1 MKQIDM
7 KPILWMLALC
17 CGASPGTC
25 PGQTE
30 PATAAMVINSG
41 TPWVVAD
48 GQPEAMQRA
57 LLDVGR
63 DWYKVFGR
71 RPVVVKEVPASYK
84 GPVIHLGLTG
94 SWRGKLVKEPFAGPE
109 SFLLRAQR
117 DEAGRPALVGT
128 GADMRG
134 SIYAAYALSEEI
146 LGVDP
151 WYYWVDKEPAAR
163 TTIAIPAGF
172 DKRFGSPTFKYRGW
186 FINDEDLLA
195 RFAPDPLRENVFSL
209 EMFDRIYE
217 TILRLRGNMVV
228 PATFPF
234 PDERCQELAA
244 RRGLVLNMH
253 HILVLGLNTFRWPK
267 DVPFSFSKHPEIMDR
282 YWQACIDAYKDY
294 EVVWTVGYR
303 GKHDQPFW
311 TDEPDLKTPEERG
324 DVITRAIARQ
334 VELVRKVHSDAP
346 MIANMWSE
354 GAELYH
360 QGLIKIPDGVTLVW
374 PDNGSGIIQD
384 KGTVKPG
391 QGIYYHTAM
400 LNGACNQ
407 LTEMVNPGRIYNQV
421 GRFTRAGATGFF
433 LVNVSDIRPVPL
445 STDCAMKLAWDA
457 KPYLGKSDEQNMT
470 AFLEDWSRRQF
481 GAEAAAEI
489 SGIYREYFAT
499 SYMDDTGL
507 KGENWLHRK
516 VRHLHE
522 MTYPLVAAGKPLGD
536 EATKLRAELL
546 RFSSGN
552 LAYMEKLLA
561 KAEKL
566 LPVVPAGRRDFYQ
579 SHVLTQIRIH
589 LKSLAVLE
597 AGCQAM
603 AAYGEGDKP
612 RAAKQQQMALE
623 TFDKIYQ
630 DLRKAEYGK
639 WAGWYEGEC
648 LMALEW
654 TRGSLENMLATLR
667 GEPEPVK
674 SARWQDYDYA
684 EIYQYQE
691 RFSKN
696 FPLLYPGKKEQTDHN
711 HETGMSKMD
720 SCRHL
725 AAGPVVINGSNLDS
739 AADGRE

>member
-1 MKQIDM
+1 
-7 KPILWMLALC
+7 MLALC

-30 PATAAMVINSG
+30 PATVAMVINSG

-71 RPVVVKEVPASYK
+71 RPVVVTEVPASYK
-84 GPVIHLGLTG
+84 GPVIHLGSSG

-134 SIYAAYALSEEI
+134 SIYAAYAFSEEI

-163 TTIAIPAGF
+163 TQIEIPAGF
-172 DKRFGSPTFKYRGW
+172 DKRFGSPTFQYRGW
-186 FINDEDLLA
+186 FINDEDLLS

-217 TILRLRGNMVV
+217 TILRLRGNMVA

-244 RRGLVLNMH
+244 KRGLVLNMH
-253 HILVLGLNTFRWPK
+253 HVLVLGLNVTRWPNEL
-267 DVPFSFSKHPEIMDR
+267 PYSFTKHPEVMER
-282 YWQACIDAYKDY
+282 HWRKCVEAYKDY

-303 GKHDQPFW
+303 GKSDHPFW
-311 TDEPDLKTPEERG
+311 LHEKDLDTPQLRG
-324 DVITRAIARQ
+324 EAISKAIAKQ
-334 VELVRKVHSDAP
+334 VELVREVRPDAP
-346 MIANMWSE
+346 IIANMWSE

-360 QGLIKIPDGVTLVW
+360 QGFIKFPARVTLVW

-384 KGTVKPG
+384 KGTVKAG

-400 LNGACNQ
+400 LNAACNQ

-421 GRFTRAGATGFF
+421 GRFVRAGATEYL

-457 KPYLGKSDEQNMT
+457 RPYLDRTDEQNMT

-481 GAEAAAEI
+481 GAEAAGEI
-489 SGIYREYFAT
+489 SGIYRDYFAT

-507 KGENWLHRK
+507 KGENWVQRK
-516 VRHLHE
+516 VRQLHDK
-522 MTYPLVAAGKPLGD
+522 THPLVAAGKPLD
-536 EATKLRAELL
+536 DAATKLCAELL
-546 RFSSGN
+546 QFSGEN
-552 LAYMEKLLA
+552 RGYMEKLLA

-579 SHVLTQIRIH
+579 SHVLTQVQIH

-597 AGCQAM
+597 ASCQAM
-603 AAYGEGDKP
+603 TAYGDGDKAKAVE
-612 RAAKQQQMALE
+612 RAEQALE
-623 TFDKIYQ
+623 EFDRIYPE
-630 DLRKAEYGK
+630 LHKAEYGK

-648 LMALEW
+648 FTALER
-654 TRGSLENMLATLR
+654 TRGRLANMRATLK

-674 SARWQDYDYA
+674 SDGWEEYGYG
-684 EIYQYQE
+684 ELYQYQE
-691 RFSKN
+691 RFSKH
-696 FPLLYPGKKEQTDHN
+696 FPLLYPAK
-711 HETGMSKMD
+711 
-720 SCRHL
+720 
-725 AAGPVVINGSNLDS
+725 
-739 AADGRE
+739 